1 MHKKKPEIVHFIFN
15 LGRGGAETLIVRVTE
30 RMEDYEHT
38 IVTLFDVNHFKDE
51 LRNIRYI
58 SLKLK
63 LYHLLF
69 FPFIAVRF
77 RKMMCTLKPDIVHAH
92 LLWPVVIARMA
103 VPKNIPLI
111 TTMHGYIS
119 QLIDYRKW
127 YFRWLD
133 RWSFRLR
140 PSTVLA
146 VSRGALEE
154 YLQFLRLPPQHQ
166 EVLYTFVDTD
176 AFKPQPAPA
185 SPTPFRLVSVG
196 ALRYQKNHAFL
207 IEMMKHFRGKPVVLD
222 IYGAG
227 DLKDTLQE
235 QIQTAGVAVHLKG
248 QVHPIQSVL
257 PNYHAMIMS
266 SFYEGFS
273 IGVLEAMAMKIP
285 LVLSDIPSF
294 REQCENRAL
303 YFKLDEVATA
313 VQAVEVMMEHLGE
326 AQQRAEAARQ
336 RVHEYFTADQHLKQL
351 RAIYER
357 VRKAG

>member
-1 MHKKKPEIVHFIFN
+1 MHKMKPNIVHFIFN
-15 LGRGGAETLIVRVTE
+15 LGRGGAETLIVRVAS
-30 RMEDYEHT
+30 RMDDYEHT
-38 IVTLFDVNHFKDE
+38 IVTLFDVNHFKKE
-51 LRNIRYI
+51 TQNIQYV
-58 SLKLK
+58 SLNLK

-69 FPFIAVRF
+69 FPWIAFRF
-77 RKMMCTLKPDIVHAH
+77 KRLLRTLKPDIVHAH

-103 VPKNIPLI
+103 VPKNIPLV

-146 VSRGALEE
+146 VSRGALDE
-154 YLQFLRLPPQHQ
+154 YLRFLQYPPQHQ

-176 AFKPQPAPA
+176 EFQPTAAP
-185 SPTPFRLVSVG
+185 SSQNPYRLVSVG
-196 ALRYQKNHAFL
+196 ALRYQKNQSYL
-207 IEMMKHFRGKPVVLD
+207 IEMMKHFRDKPVELD

-227 DLKDTLQE
+227 DLQAALQQ
-235 QIQTAGVAVHLKG
+235 QITEAGVAVHLKG

-257 PNYHAMIMS
+257 PSYHAMIMP

-294 REQCENRAL
+294 REQCGNHAL
-303 YFKLDEVATA
+303 YFQLTDVSSA
-313 VQAVEVMMEHLGE
+313 VHAVEEMIQHPAE
-326 AQQRAEAARQ
+326 AQLRAEAARQ
-336 RVHEYFTADQHLKQL
+336 RVHERFTANHHLEQL
-351 RAIYER
+351 RHIYQN
-357 VRKAG
+357 VQKTG